1 MTIQTVFAPD
11 NNAPKFDLGK
21 PSQLT
26 QLLTNKKFWIV
37 VAGLSALFLITVGSV
52 GWLIIIYIILGLL
65 GFIYSTFSAFF
76 KVLTIDSTKNSIP
89 PYFQNTHDY
98 FKQHLVQ
105 DHNFKIDY
113 ESVGIL
119 IDTQARLIAFT
130 LDPNTRPQVTVC
142 NFDDVQRWQ
151 AYSQGVETQNQYG
164 VTLSSMSKHYVSV
177 YIRNPEQPRYDFF
190 TTDSTDADQWVA
202 RLDALLN

>member
-11 NNAPKFDLGK
+11 NNAPKFDLDK

-26 QLLTNKKFWIV
+26 QLLTNKNFWIV
-37 VAGLSALFLITVGSV
+37 VAILSALFMLIVGSV
-52 GWLIIIYIILGLL
+52 GWLIIIYVIFGIL
-65 GFIYSTFSAFF
+65 GFIYSILSTFIKALITES
-76 KVLTIDSTKNSIP
+76 KYDKIP

-98 FKQHLVQ
+98 FKRHLVQ
-105 DHNFKIDY
+105 DHNFNVDY

-119 IDTQARLIAFT
+119 IDAQARRIAFT
-130 LDPNTRPQVTVC
+130 LDPKTRPQVLVC
-142 NFDDVQRWQ
+142 NFNDVQRWQ

-164 VTLSSMSKHYVSV
+164 ATLSSMSKYYVSV

-202 RLDALLN
+202 RLGALLN

>member
-11 NNAPKFDLGK
+11 SNTPKFDLGK

-37 VAGLSALFLITVGSV
+37 VAVLSALFLITVGSV

-65 GFIYSTFSAFF
+65 GFIYSIFNTFIKA
-76 KVLTIDSTKNSIP
+76 LTMDSTHNRVPS
-89 PYFQNTHDY
+89 YFQNTHDY

-105 DHNFKIDY
+105 ELNFNVDY

-119 IDTQARLIAFT
+119 IDTQTRRIALT
-130 LDPNTRPQVTVC
+130 LDPKVRPQVLVC
-142 NFDDVQRWQ
+142 NFNDVQRWQ

-202 RLDALLN
+202 RLDAILN

>member
-11 NNAPKFDLGK
+11 SNTPKFDLGK

-37 VAGLSALFLITVGSV
+37 VAVLSALFLITVGSV

-65 GFIYSTFSAFF
+65 GFIYSIFNTFIKA
-76 KVLTIDSTKNSIP
+76 LTMDSTHNRVPS
-89 PYFQNTHDY
+89 YFQNTHDY

-105 DHNFKIDY
+105 ELNFNVDY

-119 IDTQARLIAFT
+119 IDTQTRRIALT
-130 LDPNTRPQVTVC
+130 LDPKVRPQVLVC
-142 NFDDVQRWQ
+142 NFNDVQRWQ

-164 VTLSSMSKHYVSV
+164 ATLSSMSKYYVSV